1 MTTIIAIVVAYLI
14 GSLSTSILTAKF
26 MKLPDPRSQGSG
38 NAGATNMLR
47 MAGKQ
52 AGLIVFV
59 GDLLKGVIAVLI
71 GRALGCVSIDLALVA
86 FACVLGHVF
95 PLYFKF
101 RGGKGVATMVGS
113 LIALSPPLGLATALV
128 WAIVAAITRF
138 SSLAS
143 LCAVV
148 AALVYTWVWGNHG
161 YFMPILF
168 IAVLVV
174 WKHRENIER
183 LVKGQEGKI
192 NFKK

>member
-1 MTTIIAIVVAYLI
+1 MTVIIALVLAYLI
-14 GSLSTSILTAKF
+14 GSLSTSILAAKL

-59 GDLLKGVIAVLI
+59 GDLFKGVLAVWV
-71 GRALGCVSIDLALVA
+71 GRALGCVGIDLALVA
-86 FACVLGHVF
+86 FLAVLGHVF

-101 RGGKGVATMVGS
+101 RGGKGVATMVGG
-113 LIALSPPLGLATALV
+113 LLALSLHLGLAVALIWAVVALV
-128 WAIVAAITRF
+128 TRY

-143 LCAVV
+143 LCAVITAV
-148 AALVYTWVWGNHG
+148 VYTVVWGNYG

-168 IAVLVV
+168 TAVLII

-183 LVKGQEGKI
+183 LVKRQESKI
-192 NFKK
+192 SFKK